1 MPQRDETRAGMLEHL
16 RPIGVNAAWIES
28 GGLSDGECK
37 ALIAALKKLLHAQNS
52 KGVPSK
58 GEL

>member
-1 MPQRDETRAGMLEHL
+1 MPQREETRAGMLDYL
-16 RPIGVNAAWIES
+16 RSIGVNAAWIES

-37 ALIAALKKLLHAQNS
+37 ALIAAIKKLLHTQNS

-58 GEL
+58 GEP